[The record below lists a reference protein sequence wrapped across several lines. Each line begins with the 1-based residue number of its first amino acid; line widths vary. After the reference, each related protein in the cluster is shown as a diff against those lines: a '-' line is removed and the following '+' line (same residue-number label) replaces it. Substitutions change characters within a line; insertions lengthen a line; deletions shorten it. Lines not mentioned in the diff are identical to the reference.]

1 MAFELLRVSSIR
13 GKEAASDQVWHYG
26 PFILVRL
33 MRHQCHVANSVMQRL
48 CDCII
53 TGDGVQ
59 QYISKWITIPK
70 CTIYGVSFILT
81 YLTHSFNSISGC
93 LGQMCRDMR
102 LVVLEQQN
110 IVIGLLSY
118 LRVIQWSVA
127 RDIVLAVLPIVLHG
141 PSVRD
146 NLILVL
152 RKALFSR

>member
-1 MAFELLRVSSIR
+1 
-13 GKEAASDQVWHYG
+13 
-26 PFILVRL
+26 
-33 MRHQCHVANSVMQRL
+33 
-48 CDCII
+48 
-53 TGDGVQ
+53 
-59 QYISKWITIPK
+59 
-70 CTIYGVSFILT
+70 
-81 YLTHSFNSISGC
+81 
-93 LGQMCRDMR
+93 MCRDMR